1 MSVAQGLAVALVRA
15 VTDKAPIFLRVD
27 CFVRPGYPL
36 GPNQEF
42 CRFGSLADP
51 SPKSLGYGLLFI
63 MDWSKKSIPAG
74 SVECY

>member
-15 VTDKAPIFLRVD
+15 VTDKAPIILQVD

-42 CRFGSLADP
+42 CRLGFLADP
-51 SPKSLGYGLLFI
+51 SPKSIGYGLLFI
-63 MDWSKKSIPAG
+63 MDWSKKTIPAG
-74 SVECY
+74 SIECY